1 MGVTLYDNPFSGN
14 CYKVR
19 LILALRGIEYERREM
34 SVTDYSERIEVLGGL
49 SPSLNLPTV
58 VLDDGRPLAESNAIL
73 WYFADGSP
81 YLPDDPYERAQV
93 LQWMFFEQ
101 YKHEPAIAV
110 TRFWVAMAPDPPSE
124 EEIEARRH
132 DGRVALKIMER
143 HLRERDYFAG
153 NRFTI
158 ADIALYAYTHV
169 APEAGFD
176 LEPLPAVR
184 AWLERVAAQPGIVPI
199 AA

>member
-1 MGVTLYDNPFSGN
+1 MSVTLYDNPFSGN

-73 WYFADGSP
+73 WYFAEGSP

-101 YKHEPAIAV
+101 YKHEPGIAV
-110 TRFWVAMAPDPPSE
+110 VRFWVAMAPDPPLA
-124 EEIEARRH
+124 EEIEARRR
-132 DGRVALKIMER
+132 DGLVALKIMER
-143 HLRERDYFAG
+143 HLREHEFFVG
-153 NRFTI
+153 ERFSV

-184 AWLERVAAQPGIVPI
+184 EWLERVAAQPGMVPI